1 MTATEHAEA
10 ILKIVHNGVNYR
22 LTHAVVQHAILA
34 AVQAAMQDARDQAL
48 DSTPPSPEVWRS
60 ISDAPKGDDD
70 TSILVCN
77 ANYKDMMEV
86 VYFDPAKPP
95 YCWATADGP
104 SFHLEAF
111 THWMPLPAPPLA
123 LPTQEQAS

>member
-1 MTATEHAEA
+1 MTSTEHAEA
-10 ILKIVHNGVNYR
+10 IFAIMERAVSYR
-22 LTHAVVQHAILA
+22 SPHTHTQPAILA
-34 AVQAAMQDARDQAL
+34 AVEATMQDARDQAQA
-48 DSTPPSPEVWRS
+48 PEVWRN